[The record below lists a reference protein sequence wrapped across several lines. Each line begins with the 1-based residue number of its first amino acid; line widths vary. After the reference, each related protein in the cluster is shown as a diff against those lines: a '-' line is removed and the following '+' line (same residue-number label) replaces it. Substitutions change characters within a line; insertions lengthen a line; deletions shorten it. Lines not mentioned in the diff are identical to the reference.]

1 MEGINLIV
9 VISATIIAL
18 ITDLKDRMIYR
29 RLTLPVLITGLIY
42 SLYGIVSQVG
52 MAEINKT
59 GITVIWHIL
68 QAWIGPVLFIFL
80 YSLLLFWLGILDG
93 GDGQFLIAITPWLGA
108 RKMVEIIFYFYPV
121 ALLYLLAYLFYHNKF
136 DIKKVARQQYRDLV
150 AMFKNIP
157 TILSNIKTGEAY
169 VLKANIPYE
178 SEMAVPPAG
187 MIPISIAVIIS
198 TL

>member
-1 MEGINLIV
+1 MESINLIV

-52 MAEINKT
+52 MADINKT
-59 GITVIWHIL
+59 GITFIWHIL
-68 QAWIGPVLFIFL
+68 QAWIGPVLFILL

-108 RKMVEIIFYFYPV
+108 RKMMEIIIYFYPAAV
-121 ALLYLLAYLFYHNKF
+121 VYLLAYLLYQNKF
-136 DIKKVARQQYRDLV
+136 DIKKTAGQQCRDLV
-150 AMFKNIP
+150 KMFENIP
-157 TILSNIKTGEAY
+157 TIFSNIKSGEAY
-169 VLKANIPYE
+169 VLKANIAYE
-178 SEMAVPPAG
+178 AEVAVPPAG
-187 MIPISIAVIIS
+187 MVPISIAIIIS